1 MAGEALKLQE
11 ASENGYAASLSSI
24 KEAQRR
30 IAPFVHETPLLT
42 SSSLDHLADANLY
55 FKCELFQR
63 GGAYKFRGASNAVLS
78 LPDDVASKGVIT
90 HSSGNHA
97 AAVALV
103 ARMRGIPS
111 WIVMPHNA
119 PNCKVESVKR
129 YGGSVCFVERCMET
143 REEACRKLQAQ
154 TGASIIHPFND
165 ARTISGQGTIGLE
178 LLEKAPQLDA
188 IVVPI
193 SGGSLIS
200 GISVAAK
207 AMKPS
212 IKIFGVE
219 PIGADDVAQSKAQ
232 GKLVILSHTDTI
244 ADALRGNLGPL
255 TWPIA
260 RDLVDDVVTVTDEE
274 IVSAM
279 RMCYEILKVVVEPS
293 GAAGLAAI
301 LSKQFQAKKTQFDL
315 KHIAIILTGG
325 NVDLS
330 LLSTFFKEK

>member
-1 MAGEALKLQE
+1 MVNLDKAKMEE
-11 ASENGYAASLSSI
+11 YAASLSSI
-24 KEAQRR
+24 QEAQRR
-30 IAPFVHETPLLT
+30 ISPFVQETPLLT
-42 SSSLDHLADANLY
+42 SSSLDHLAQANLY

-103 ARMRGIPS
+103 AKMRGIPA

-119 PNCKVESVKR
+119 PKCKVESVKR
-129 YGGSVCFVERCMET
+129 YGGSVCFVERCMDT
-143 REEACRKLQAQ
+143 REEACRKLQAE
-154 TGASIIHPFND
+154 TGGSIIHPFND

-178 LLEKAPQLDA
+178 LLEKLPQLDA

-207 AMKPS
+207 AIKPA

-219 PIGADDVAQSKAQ
+219 PTGADDVAQSKAA
-232 GKLVILSHTDTI
+232 GKLVILSQTSTI

-260 RDLVDDVVTVTDEE
+260 RDLVDDVITVSDEE
-274 IVSAM
+274 IVRAM

-293 GAAGLAAI
+293 GAAGLAAV
-301 LSKQFQAKKTQFDL
+301 LSTKVQSKRTEFEL

-330 LLSTFFKEK
+330 LLSDFFKGN